1 MSQSPVLTIMPQFPP
16 MIESQSGTP
25 PRTARRI
32 AATET
37 INAPHA
43 QLPTPRMFVG
53 KLRPNENMTSAISP
67 GMTDD
72 IKRTVRRSKAGIGS

>member
-1 MSQSPVLTIMPQFPP
+1 
-16 MIESQSGTP
+16 
-25 PRTARRI
+25 
-32 AATET
+32 
-37 INAPHA
+37 
-43 QLPTPRMFVG
+43 LPTPRMFVG